1 MLECWQKDR
10 AHRPTFNQIVKT
22 LDKLS
27 KCPDNLIKLAQQMT
41 RIDPFAEQTSI
52 PDVIQF
58 KSVYEWL
65 ASIKM
70 SRYQPN
76 FEHSGIINLQAVSR
90 LCLQDLA
97 LIGIELPSHQ
107 KKIMNSIYAL
117 RAQTSIGTPEGF
129 LV

>member
-1 MLECWQKDR
+1 MLESWKKDR
-10 AHRPTFNQIVKT
+10 AHRPTFSQIERT
-22 LDKLS
+22 LS
-27 KCPDNLIKLAQQMT
+27 KLTPDSLVKLAQQVIIM
-41 RIDPFAEQTSI
+41 DPFAEKI

-76 FEHSGIINLQAVSR
+76 FEHSGLLNLQAVSR
-90 LCLQDLA
+90 LSLHDLQI
-97 LIGIELPSHQ
+97 IGIDMPSHQ
-107 KKIMNSIYAL
+107 KKIINSIYAL
-117 RAQTSIGTPEGF
+117 RAQTNIGTPEGF

>member
-1 MLECWQKDR
+1 MD
-10 AHRPTFNQIVKT
+10 H
-22 LDKLS
+22 
-27 KCPDNLIKLAQQMT
+27 
-41 RIDPFAEQTSI
+41 FAEQTAI

-76 FEHSGIINLQAVSR
+76 FEHSGITNLQAVSR
-90 LCLQDLA
+90 LSLQDLA
-97 LIGIELPSHQ
+97 VIGIELPSHQ

-117 RAQTSIGTPEGF
+117 RAQTNIGTPEGF

>member
-1 MLECWQKDR
+1 MSRQPDQTGT
-10 AHRPTFNQIVKT
+10 ANDQV
-22 LDKLS
+22 S
-27 KCPDNLIKLAQQMT
+27 KALVSIFPILHGQFLH
-41 RIDPFAEQTSI
+41 RIDPFAEQTI

-70 SRYQPN
+70 ARYHPN
-76 FEHSGIINLQAVSR
+76 FEHSGIISLQAVSR
-90 LCLQDLA
+90 LSLPDLA
-97 LIGIELPSHQ
+97 VIGIELLSHQ

-117 RAQTSIGTPEGF
+117 RAQTNIGTPEGF